1 MEETVDSGTMS
12 PGKKMSPSKSME
24 LSGEIDPETV
34 RSALR
39 DFAQSMKEAERE
51 RDESM
56 TKANNLQRALAEME
70 EEKAHTDQ
78 RLQALQKSLGEAEEG
93 LLLHEWLRTILL
105 SVCRIIEFILKIET
119 LTVHNKKSLA

>member
-1 MEETVDSGTMS
+1 MEETVDSGDRSLSPSRKLS
-12 PGKKMSPSKSME
+12 PGKSME

-56 TKANNLQRALAEME
+56 AKTGNLQRALAEME

-93 LLLHEWLRTILL
+93 MYWLPHGKNKNLN
-105 SVCRIIEFILKIET
+105 FIVT
-119 LTVHNKKSLA
+119 FVYNY

>member
-1 MEETVDSGTMS
+1 MEETVDSGDRS
-12 PGKKMSPSKSME
+12 MSPSRKLSPAKTME

-56 TKANNLQRALAEME
+56 AKAGNLQRALAVME

-93 LLLHEWLRTILL
+93 TYCCCMAKIKTLTSSLLLCTVIE
-105 SVCRIIEFILKIET
+105 IIWVKCLI
-119 LTVHNKKSLA
+119 

>member
-1 MEETVDSGTMS
+1 MEETVDSGDRSLSPSRKLS
-12 PGKKMSPSKSME
+12 PGKSME

-56 TKANNLQRALAEME
+56 AKAGNLQRALAEME

-78 RLQALQKSLGEAEEG
+78 RLLALQKSLGEAEEG
-93 LLLHEWLRTILL
+93 MYWLLHARIKTLTSSLLLCT
-105 SVCRIIEFILKIET
+105 IIEIIWVKC
-119 LTVHNKKSLA
+119 VA

>member
-93 LLLHEWLRTILL
+93 LLIHEWLRTIL
-105 SVCRIIEFILKIET
+105 CRIIEFILKIET

>member
-1 MEETVDSGTMS
+1 MEETVDSGDRSLS
-12 PGKKMSPSKSME
+12 PGRKLSPSKSME

-51 RDESM
+51 RDES
-56 TKANNLQRALAEME
+56 TAKAGNLQRALAEME
-70 EEKAHTDQ
+70 EEKAHADQ

-93 LLLHEWLRTILL
+93 
-105 SVCRIIEFILKIET
+105 T
-119 LTVHNKKSLA
+119 LQGYCHVIDPIDFLKSLEPFFSLARIKFRGKL